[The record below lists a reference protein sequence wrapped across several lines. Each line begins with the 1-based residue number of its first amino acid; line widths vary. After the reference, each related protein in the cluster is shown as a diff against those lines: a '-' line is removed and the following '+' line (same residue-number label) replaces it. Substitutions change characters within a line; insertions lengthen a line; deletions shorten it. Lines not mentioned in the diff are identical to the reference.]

1 MVAIVFNELIKPK
14 DIVWYATV
22 GLLGMLY
29 DKKILWL
36 LLIPITI
43 RIIGAI
49 IKQK

>member
-29 DKKILWL
+29 DKKNTLA
-36 LLIPITI
+36 ITNTYYN
-43 RIIGAI
+43 
-49 IKQK
+49 